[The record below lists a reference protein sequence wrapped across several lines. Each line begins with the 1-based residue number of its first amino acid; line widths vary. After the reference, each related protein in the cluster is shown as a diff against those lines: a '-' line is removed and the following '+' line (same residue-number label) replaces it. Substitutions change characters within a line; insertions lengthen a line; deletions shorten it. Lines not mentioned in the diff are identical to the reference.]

1 MYMCIRM
8 RLFFIPYQDNTTP
21 LYVASQQGHHDVVHT
36 LLGAGADVNVAES
49 DVSHHKPS
57 YCNYGVVELEM

>member
-21 LYVASQQGHHDVVHT
+21 LYVASRKGHHDVVQS
-36 LLGAGADVNVAES
+36 LLGAGADMNTARS
-49 DVSHHKPS
+49 DVSH
-57 YCNYGVVELEM
+57 EL